1 MKVRKLPLML
11 GVIVLCITGVSVAA
25 SIGETGLGRT
35 IVNGEWSTNPSPS
48 LNQREA
54 PENDNVGNSK
64 DDGVGNIE
72 SGDTTKMLKRKEA
85 LHLGTFGFGPAWFLN
100 LDTDPQNYNVYAGY
114 MFEPHPHAA
123 IKTLINITSDFKTD
137 VVALADLGANF
148 YVLTSAVTPYV
159 GGSLGLGFIRA
170 EKENN
175 AGFTGS
181 GSVGLMLFR
190 TSNVHLNLEFMTTVF
205 LKKINDKNPV
215 LMIARIGIAI

>member
-1 MKVRKLPLML
+1 MEIRKVALLL
-11 GVIVLCITGVSVAA
+11 GGIVLCIAGPSVAA
-25 SIGETGLGRT
+25 SIGEGGLGLT
-35 IVNGEWSTNPSPS
+35 STNGGWFTNTSPS
-48 LNQREA
+48 LNQKET

-85 LHLGTFGFGPAWFLN
+85 LHLGAFGFGPAWFLN
-100 LDTDPQNYNVYAGY
+100 LDTDPQNYNFYAGY

-123 IKTLINITSDFKTD
+123 IKALINVTSDFKTD

-148 YVLTSAVTPYV
+148 YVLTSAITPYV

-170 EKENN
+170 ERENN

-181 GSVGLMLFR
+181 GSAGLMLFR
-190 TSNVHLNLEFMTTVF
+190 TSNVHLNLEFMASVF
-205 LKKINDKNPV
+205 LKKIYDKNPV
-215 LMIARIGIAI
+215 LMIVRIGMAI